1 MSRSRFKTIAIL
13 FAIVS
18 SGYLVGVSMEADHI
32 GAHNE
37 SVAQSADPKSE
48 EKSVAPEFSLPDLS
62 GAQVKLSDYRGQW
75 VFINFWATWCGP
87 CVIEMPMMNRLN
99 KFLEKEKFK
108 MLAINMEDIAPEKVS
123 NFVKKLKVDFD
134 VLLDRK
140 SDVGRLYSVRLLPM
154 TYMVNPKGEVEAVAE
169 GMREWDDPK
178 MVQYFRDLMDGKL
191 DQDGQ
196 VKTTIG
202 K

>member
-1 MSRSRFKTIAIL
+1 M
-13 FAIVS
+13 

-37 SVAQSADPKSE
+37 SVAQSEGLKSK
-48 EKSVAPEFSLPDLS
+48 EKSIAPEFLLPDLS
-62 GAQVKLSDYRGQW
+62 GGQVKLSDYKGQW

-99 KFLEKEKFK
+99 KILEKEKFK
-108 MLAINMEDIAPEKVS
+108 MLAINMEDIAPEKVK
-123 NFVKKLKVDFD
+123 NFVKKLKIDFD

-140 SDVGRLYSVRLLPM
+140 SEVGRLYGVRLLPM

-169 GMREWDDPK
+169 GMRHWDDPK
-178 MVQYFRDLMDGKL
+178 MVQFFRDLIDGKL
-191 DQDGQ
+191 DQPE
-196 VKTTIG
+196 KAKSSET
-202 K
+202 